1 MKSLKTKIILAFA
14 ALSIGLGA
22 ILFNVS
28 MTFSDKAVSDTTLS
42 NFEIIAENI
51 AQYLNVNF
59 NKELVLVESIARRKT
74 MKSTDIPLLEKALSV
89 AGDVDLNEGHRYFVL
104 VDTNGEGFNSEGKAV
119 NIKDRDYFQKAVKGE
134 NAVSEPVT
142 SKLQNVASML
152 YATPMKDDNGNIIG
166 VICLN
171 KSIDMLS
178 RLCTALTVGKSG
190 HPFIITKSTGE
201 IVGCSSGVTWVE
213 DHATFSQLAQ
223 ENSGYKELAEIS
235 ELMKLGKT
243 GSQKIKFMKKSYF
256 ISYRPIMTTNF
267 AMAVLASVNDFS
279 DDLRAMAFSL
289 AIVTII
295 ILVLAI
301 AFGIWFA
308 NGIANPVAVITESL
322 EDIADGDLTLEG
334 VTVETREKICARKD
348 EIGRMGNALNNM
360 VMSVTHTVKTVKS
373 IAEQVRE
380 GSEQIS
386 SSSQSVSSGASEQAA
401 STEEMSATMEQ
412 MASNIKQNAENAAKT
427 GRIAEKTSE
436 DTKTG
441 GEAVNKAM
449 LAVREIAEKITII
462 GEIASQTNLL
472 ALNAAIEAARAG
484 EAGKGF
490 AVVASEVRKLAER
503 SSHSADE
510 ITQLSQNTIER
521 AEEASAFIND
531 IIPNVESTA
540 HLVDEIVHASR
551 EQDKGAE
558 QVSTAITQLDSVVQQ
573 NASASEQLAAMAQ
586 ELSSNA
592 KDLVKAV
599 SFFKLEKDFSADTV
613 LSNIH
618 ESAASEAFA
627 KRAAQ
632 MREKTEEMKAKR
644 KSKKALNND
653 SHFEEF

>member
-1 MKSLKTKIILAFA
+1 MKLNNIKIGQKLYICFVSLVIVLVAESAVMQRLTTAVRVQGEKIRTQSQDFVYLPSQLA
-14 ALSIGLGA
+14 S
-22 ILFNVS
+22 
-28 MTFSDKAVSDTTLS
+28 
-42 NFEIIAENI
+42 
-51 AQYLNVNF
+51 F
-59 NKELVLVESIARRKT
+59 NKELQTILYDLTILIPRGSADSAIRGDIEALQGVEDGFSAKIDALDLPIEAQKIWEAVKIKRSEIRERRAKWLDSAFSKTGITNDAVDDLEAITLLARAYDADLEKLKEKCLSFNASQNATFDAAIGKSQRIVTLITVLIVALVSVAVCLVISGIK
-74 MKSTDIPLLEKALSV
+74 IPLLILTKALKD
-89 AGDVDLNEGHRYFVL
+89 AGEGDLLLSELNE
-104 VDTNGEGFNSEGKAV
+104 
-119 NIKDRDYFQKAVKGE
+119 
-134 NAVSEPVT
+134 
-142 SKLQNVASML
+142 
-152 YATPMKDDNGNIIG
+152 
-166 VICLN
+166 
-171 KSIDMLS
+171 
-178 RLCTALTVGKSG
+178 
-190 HPFIITKSTGE
+190 
-201 IVGCSSGVTWVE
+201 
-213 DHATFSQLAQ
+213 
-223 ENSGYKELAEIS
+223 KE
-235 ELMKLGKT
+235 
-243 GSQKIKFMKKSYF
+243 QKILKDMK
-256 ISYRPIMTTNF
+256 
-267 AMAVLASVNDFS
+267 
-279 DDLRAMAFSL
+279 RA
-289 AIVTII
+289 
-295 ILVLAI
+295 
-301 AFGIWFA
+301 
-308 NGIANPVAVITESL
+308 
-322 EDIADGDLTLEG
+322 
-334 VTVETREKICARKD
+334 D
-348 EIGRMGNALNNM
+348 EIGIMAQSFSKMLKTFSATLN
-360 VMSVTHTVKTVKS
+360 TVSHASLQMKH
-373 IAEQVRE
+373 
-380 GSEQIS
+380 GCEQIS
-386 SSSQSVSSGASEQAA
+386 ATSQAVSTGASEQAA